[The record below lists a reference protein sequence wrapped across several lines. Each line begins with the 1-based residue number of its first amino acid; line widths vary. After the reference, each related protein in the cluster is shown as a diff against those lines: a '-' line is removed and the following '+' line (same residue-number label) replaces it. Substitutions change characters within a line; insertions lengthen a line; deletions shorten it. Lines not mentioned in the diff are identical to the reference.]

1 MATPVDAKLL
11 RQTKFPPEFSRKVD
25 MTKVNI
31 EVIKKW
37 IASRI
42 SQILGNE
49 DDVIIELCFNL
60 LEASRYPDIKA
71 LQIQL
76 TGFLDKDT
84 SKFCKELW
92 SLCLSGQE
100 NPQGVPKELLE
111 AKKLE
116 LMQEK
121 LYMFSIDGIPNRRT
135 ARSKPKK
142 LPKPLDAR
150 RNKTKPASVT
160 WRICDGESVQIV
172 DEADVVVV
180 TMVLITTDEAR
191 GLRHPG
197 IEAGTDTV
205 NPHLVVISILTSRPA
220 VIEAAV
226 HRAPFLVP
234 VHLPDL
240 LPVRRVG
247 TDMTGAIDLG
257 AAAAAPLVDL
267 RRPIEAA
274 EKRGVART
282 TVIDTDPLSALHH
295 AHELPEET
303 EADGVLSPAA

>member
-31 EVIKKW
+31 EVIKK
-37 IASRI
+37 
-42 SQILGNE
+42 
-49 DDVIIELCFNL
+49 F
-60 LEASRYPDIKA
+60 PDIKA

-116 LMQEK
+116 LMQE
-121 LYMFSIDGIPNRRT
+121 
-135 ARSKPKK
+135 KPKK